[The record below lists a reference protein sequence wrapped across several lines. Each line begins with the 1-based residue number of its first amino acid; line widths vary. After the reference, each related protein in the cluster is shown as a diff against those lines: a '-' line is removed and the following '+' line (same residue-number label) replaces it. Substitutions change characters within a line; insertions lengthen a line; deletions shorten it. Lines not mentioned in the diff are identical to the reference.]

1 MTQVTGNEGYIT
13 FQQLYNI
20 LVTNY
25 YGIDGSFYFSDHE
38 YMV

>member
-1 MTQVTGNEGYIT
+1 MKVVLNIEHIT
-13 FQQLYNI
+13 FPQLYNI

-25 YGIDGSFYFSDHE
+25 YGIDSSFYFSDHE